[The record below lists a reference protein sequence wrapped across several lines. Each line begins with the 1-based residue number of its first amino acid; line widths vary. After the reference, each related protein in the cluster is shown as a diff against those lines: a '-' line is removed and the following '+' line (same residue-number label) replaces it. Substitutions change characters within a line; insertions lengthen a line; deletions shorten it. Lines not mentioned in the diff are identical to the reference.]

1 MLSSHA
7 AVSPRLNASFSFLRI
22 DVMQYT
28 AIYLLLCSMPRYLD
42 TFASNPQGSP
52 SSASLPTVLL
62 ALWPG
67 AGEVLP
73 IPGARLIIGSFRA
86 GSR

>member
-1 MLSSHA
+1 MCSHRVQLCALIPA

-42 TFASNPQGSP
+42 TFASNPQGSCL
-52 SSASLPTVLL
+52 AILPTVLV
-62 ALWPG
+62 AL
-67 AGEVLP
+67 
-73 IPGARLIIGSFRA
+73 
-86 GSR
+86 

>member
-42 TFASNPQGSP
+42 TFASNPQGSLLGYFADCAA
-52 SSASLPTVLL
+52 SSV
-62 ALWPG
+62 
-67 AGEVLP
+67 
-73 IPGARLIIGSFRA
+73 AR
-86 GSR
+86 

>member
-1 MLSSHA
+1 MCSHRGQYVLSSPA

-42 TFASNPQGSP
+42 TLRQQP
-52 SSASLPTVLL
+52 SGVP
-62 ALWPG
+62 
-67 AGEVLP
+67 
-73 IPGARLIIGSFRA
+73 ARLFCRLCCLLCSLVRAWFR
-86 GSR
+86 